1 MLLQGCASI
10 REPSGERSG
19 HSWEQRQV
27 ELRALQEWT
36 LSGKASFRTPE
47 RSATVTLNWSRQ
59 ADSWQVRGNGSFGQG
74 AFRAEQDDNGGLLWR
89 SGEKLRTGSS
99 VIELLR
105 QESGVAFPVA
115 ELDYWI
121 KGLPAPGPVT
131 DQMLNDQAEL
141 TRLVQGDW
149 EIQYLDYGLWGGLR
163 LPKKMFVSGP
173 ETELRFVIHTWV
185 IHTVPRRDS

>member
-1 MLLQGCASI
+1 MLLQGCATI
-10 REPSGERSG
+10 REPSGALSG
-19 HSWEQRQV
+19 HSWEQRQAK
-27 ELRALQEWT
+27 LQALHEWR

-47 RSATVTLNWSRQ
+47 RSATVALSWSRQ
-59 ADSWQVRGNGSFGQG
+59 ADSWQVRGNGSFGRG
-74 AFRAEQDDNGGLLWR
+74 AFRAEQDRNGGLLWR

-131 DQMLNDQAEL
+131 EQKINGQAEL

-149 EIQYLDYGLWGGLR
+149 EIRYLDYGLWNGLR
-163 LPKKMFVSGP
+163 LPKKIFVSGP
-173 ETELRFVIHTWV
+173 DTELRFVIHSWV
-185 IHTVPRRDS
+185 LRADPPRDS